1 MNEYSVG
8 VGTPRMGGERIVD
21 LQTALVNDDP
31 RFVVLTLLRRSMA
44 QKFDLQLTHRGAARS
59 VSGMAAMLA
68 HEIKN
73 PLSGIRGAAQLLEP
87 VLENNDRALAKLIC
101 EETDRIRDLVDQMEV
116 FSDERP
122 LDRKPVNIHVVLDR
136 VKQLTAA
143 GMPNGITIREEYDPS
158 LPSVLGNQDQLVQ
171 VFLNLAKN
179 AAESITASGEA
190 GEITLTTAF
199 RPGVKLTVPG
209 SNERVSLP
217 FEVCIHDTGPGIS
230 EDLRPHIFDA
240 FVTTKPQGRGLGL
253 ALVAKIV
260 RDHGGVVECISRERG
275 TTFRVLLPMLRQQT
289 DEKPEPKGKTTVSAK
304 TILLADDDSAIR
316 TVLTQALNR
325 AGYSVRSTATATALW
340 RWVSEGQGDA
350 VLTDVVLPDENAF
363 DVIPRIKKL
372 RPNLPIIVM
381 SAQNTIMTAITAAER
396 GAYDYLPKPFDLNAL
411 VQTVGRALEQSSKP
425 SFADK
430 GSPLLRT
437 FPSSAALR
445 PCRIS
450 TASSPASRRPI

>member
-1 MNEYSVG
+1 MEAATLALTKVPPLRSIFDALPNPILVVDENNVICFANSAAEDFFQASSTMLARHKLEDCMPFSSPVLEVVNQVRQSAGVMNEYSVG

-21 LQTALVNDDP
+21 LQTALVNDDS

-122 LDRKPVNIHVVLDR
+122 LDRQPLNIHVVLDR
-136 VKQLTAA
+136 VKQLTTA
-143 GMPNGITIREEYDPS
+143 GMPNGIVIREEYDPS

-179 AAESITASGEA
+179 AAESIAASGEV

-199 RPGVKLTVPG
+199 CPGVKLTVPG

-217 FEVCIHDTGPGIS
+217 FEVCIHDNGPGIS

-289 DEKPEPKGKTTVSAK
+289 DEKPEPKGK
-304 TILLADDDSAIR
+304 
-316 TVLTQALNR
+316 LT
-325 AGYSVRSTATATALW
+325 
-340 RWVSEGQGDA
+340 
-350 VLTDVVLPDENAF
+350 
-363 DVIPRIKKL
+363 
-372 RPNLPIIVM
+372 
-381 SAQNTIMTAITAAER
+381 
-396 GAYDYLPKPFDLNAL
+396 
-411 VQTVGRALEQSSKP
+411 
-425 SFADK
+425 
-430 GSPLLRT
+430 
-437 FPSSAALR
+437 
-445 PCRIS
+445 
-450 TASSPASRRPI
+450 

>member
-1 MNEYSVG
+1 MMDTSTKTLTDVPPLRSIFDALPNPILVVDETNTICFANSAAEDFFQASSNVLARHRLEETMPFSSPVLEVVKQVRQSAGVMNEYSVG

-31 RFVVLTLLRRSMA
+31 RYVVLTFLRRSMA

-122 LDRKPVNIHVVLDR
+122 LERKPVNIHVVLDR

-143 GMPNGITIREEYDPS
+143 GMPNTLVIREEYDPS
-158 LPSVLGNQDQLVQ
+158 LPSVFGNQDQLVQ

-179 AAESITASGEA
+179 AAESIATAGTA
-190 GEITLTTAF
+190 GEITFTTAF
-199 RPGVKLTVPG
+199 RPGVKLSMPG
-209 SNERVSLP
+209 SNEKVSLP
-217 FEVCIHDTGPGIS
+217 FEVCIHDNGPGIS

-253 ALVAKIV
+253 ALVAKTV

-275 TTFRVLLPMLRQQT
+275 TTFRVLLPMMRQQN
-289 DEKPEPKGKTTVSAK
+289 
-304 TILLADDDSAIR
+304 DDPGI
-316 TVLTQALNR
+316 Q
-325 AGYSVRSTATATALW
+325 
-340 RWVSEGQGDA
+340 
-350 VLTDVVLPDENAF
+350 
-363 DVIPRIKKL
+363 KKVK
-372 RPNLPIIVM
+372 IG
-381 SAQNTIMTAITAAER
+381 ER
-396 GAYDYLPKPFDLNAL
+396 
-411 VQTVGRALEQSSKP
+411 
-425 SFADK
+425 
-430 GSPLLRT
+430 
-437 FPSSAALR
+437 
-445 PCRIS
+445 
-450 TASSPASRRPI
+450 

>member
-1 MNEYSVG
+1 MESAAIALTKLPPLRAIFDALPNPILVVDENDVICFANSAAEDFFQASSTVLARHKLEEVMPFSSPVLDVVKQVRNSSGVMNEYSVG

-122 LDRKPVNIHVVLDR
+122 LDRKPINIHVVLDR
-136 VKQLTAA
+136 VKQLTTA
-143 GMPNGITIREEYDPS
+143 GMPNAITIREEYDPS

-179 AAESITASGEA
+179 AAESIIASGET

-217 FEVCIHDTGPGIS
+217 FEVCINDNGPGIS

-275 TTFRVLLPMLRQQT
+275 TTFRVLLPMLRQQNE
-289 DEKPEPKGKTTVSAK
+289 DKSESKG
-304 TILLADDDSAIR
+304 R
-316 TVLTQALNR
+316 
-325 AGYSVRSTATATALW
+325 
-340 RWVSEGQGDA
+340 
-350 VLTDVVLPDENAF
+350 
-363 DVIPRIKKL
+363 
-372 RPNLPIIVM
+372 NL
-381 SAQNTIMTAITAAER
+381 
-396 GAYDYLPKPFDLNAL
+396 
-411 VQTVGRALEQSSKP
+411 
-425 SFADK
+425 
-430 GSPLLRT
+430 
-437 FPSSAALR
+437 
-445 PCRIS
+445 
-450 TASSPASRRPI
+450 

>member
-1 MNEYSVG
+1 METAAIALTKLPPLRAIFDALPNPILVVDENDVICFANSAAEDFFQASSTVLARHKLEEVMPFSSPVLDVVKQVRNSSGVMNEYSVG

-122 LDRKPVNIHVVLDR
+122 LDRKPINIHVVLDR
-136 VKQLTAA
+136 VKQLTTA
-143 GMPNGITIREEYDPS
+143 GMPNAITIREEYDPS

-179 AAESITASGEA
+179 AAESIIASGET

-217 FEVCIHDTGPGIS
+217 FEVCIHDSGPGIS

-275 TTFRVLLPMLRQQT
+275 TTFRVLLPMLRQQS
-289 DEKPEPKGKTTVSAK
+289 EVKSESKG
-304 TILLADDDSAIR
+304 R
-316 TVLTQALNR
+316 
-325 AGYSVRSTATATALW
+325 
-340 RWVSEGQGDA
+340 
-350 VLTDVVLPDENAF
+350 
-363 DVIPRIKKL
+363 
-372 RPNLPIIVM
+372 NL
-381 SAQNTIMTAITAAER
+381 
-396 GAYDYLPKPFDLNAL
+396 
-411 VQTVGRALEQSSKP
+411 
-425 SFADK
+425 
-430 GSPLLRT
+430 
-437 FPSSAALR
+437 
-445 PCRIS
+445 
-450 TASSPASRRPI
+450 